1 MLECL
6 FEMETILYNL
16 LQLRA
21 LVALVMLGRAAAH
34 LGSVCCSNLGRM
46 WRVNVDHVAK
56 LIGVSHTHMRRNEFF
71 LPANLSSGGA

>member
-1 MLECL
+1 MLGCL
-6 FEMETILYNL
+6 FEMETILYSL

-46 WRVNVDHVAK
+46 WRVSVDHVAK
-56 LIGVSHTHMRRNEFF
+56 LIVVSHMYMGRNEKKFSHQ
-71 LPANLSSGGA
+71 LI